1 MSSFLAFIKLIRLPN
16 LLIIVL
22 TQYAIRYG
30 LIYAI
35 ITNMTDTGAVNFLL
49 SELNFFLL
57 SLSTVLI
64 AAAGYIINDYF
75 DVKIDRVNNPKEVII
90 GKHIKRRV
98 GMGAHIVINFLAI
111 MIAIYV
117 AYTMGMIKL
126 AAIQVLAVGA
136 LWYYSVSF
144 KKQLLTG
151 NIVVACLAALV
162 PFVAGL
168 YEMLLQYQ
176 HIDITIAKLLPFYE
190 NMLDVNDIKNLIHQN
205 FSIIMKWVLGFTLFA
220 FLSTMIREII
230 KDIED
235 YEGDRKFYSR
245 TLPIIYGINTA
256 KKVCQFILII
266 MMVFLAYLQYRQ
278 ILMGDTF
285 SLFYFLVLVQFPLGY
300 LFVKIKKATK
310 KEDYTFISKIMK
322 LIMLFGIIYL
332 AVFNYVI
339 TSF

>member
-35 ITNMTDTGAVNFLL
+35 ITNMTDTEVVNFLL

-75 DVKIDRVNNPKEVII
+75 DVKIDRVNNPKEVLI

-98 GMGAHIVINFLAI
+98 AMGAHIVINFLAI
-111 MIAIYV
+111 FIAIYV

-126 AAIQVLAVGA
+126 AAIQVLVVGA

-151 NIVVACLAALV
+151 NIVVASLAALV

-176 HIDITIAKLLPFYE
+176 NIDITIAKLLPFYE
-190 NMLDVNDIKNLIHQN
+190 NMLDANDIRILIHQN

-256 KKVCQFILII
+256 KKVCQFIIVV
-266 MMVFLAYLQYRQ
+266 MMVFLAYLQYKQ
-278 ILMGDTF
+278 LLMGDTF

-300 LFVKIKKATK
+300 LFIKIKNATK

-322 LIMLFGIIYL
+322 LIMLFGIVYL
-332 AVFNYVI
+332 AIFNYVI